1 MCANIFTEEMAE
13 KRCNEQS
20 FICLLCKPDQST
32 LTFMRYSSTNSIND
46 QQILQMKSVKF
57 DEGVYLTD
65 NGIAYLKSI
74 RPKTLTH
81 PSRKSK
87 QLMQRNQNLFKRTN
101 STLINDD
108 ERSDEE
114 KLHLSNELQ
123 TKKPSIKKYT
133 GEF

>member
-13 KRCNEQS
+13 KTCNEET
-20 FICLLCKPDQST
+20 FLCLLCKPDQST
-32 LTFMRYSSTNSIND
+32 LTLMRYLSNNSIND
-46 QQILQMKSVKF
+46 QQISQTKSVKY
-57 DEGVYLTD
+57 DEDVYLTE
-65 NGIAYLKSI
+65 NGLAHLKSI

-87 QLMQRNQNLFKRTN
+87 QLMQRNQNLLKRTN